1 MLAPI
6 PWSFRR
12 RPGPTP
18 LGTAKLGAAKS
29 AVRSGE

>member
-6 PWSFRR
+6 PWSYRR
-12 RPGPTP
+12 KPDPAP
-18 LGTAKLGAAKS
+18 LGAAKT

>member
-12 RPGPTP
+12 RPGPAP
-18 LGTAKLGAAKS
+18 LNAAKS
-29 AVRSGE
+29 AVRSGK

>member
-12 RPGPTP
+12 RPAPTP
-18 LGTAKLGAAKS
+18 LGTAKS